1 MEIEDS
7 TLGRNLQAFKTALAT
22 VKINVFAAK
31 SSDATALSLSTLLGQ
46 HHAGRRIQFVK
57 VMEMAS
63 VPPRLKRKG
72 VSMIAIQNQTPGE
85 AKWISDRQPWWG
97 IQTRYTISEAETMAS
112 DLVQMLEGYPGHVGP
127 GMNKTAKALMVEAS
141 AVLNNCQKTLPA
153 VGYHKNGNFYNAQ
166 ARFID
171 PETGESGRFRFDISL
186 NQLLGTSFPILPPQ
200 FRRASNAESIIPTSA
215 KDDPKHKAAFEIANL
230 VLAEIDGALIRKA
243 QVKAV
248 VSSLMSKYL
257 SGTSRVG
264 GGGSG
269 KST

>member
-57 VMEMAS
+57 VTT
-63 VPPRLKRKG
+63 PNTLKWKG

-85 AKWISDRQPWWG
+85 AKWVSYNRPWWG

-127 GMNKTAKALMVEAS
+127 GMDQTAKALMVEAS

-153 VGYHKNGNFYNAQ
+153 VSYAKRDNLYNAS

-186 NQLLGTSFPILPPQ
+186 NQLLGTRIPILPPQ

-257 SGTSRVG
+257 SGTRRVG